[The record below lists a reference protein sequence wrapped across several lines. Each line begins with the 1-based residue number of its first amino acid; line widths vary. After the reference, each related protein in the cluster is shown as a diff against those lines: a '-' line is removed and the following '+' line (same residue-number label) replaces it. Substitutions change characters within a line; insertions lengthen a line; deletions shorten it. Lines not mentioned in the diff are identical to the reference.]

1 MSLILRYAV
10 GEYPLLEQDII
21 YSWIQNV
28 YGLDRLPVLVLFLF
42 IKLTVL
48 IDVLFAR
55 HLKALSE
62 LRYSDL
68 SLPFGLH

>member
-1 MSLILRYAV
+1 MSYIIYAV
-10 GEYPLLEQDII
+10 GEYPLLKQDII

-28 YGLDRLPVLVLFLF
+28 YRLDRLPVLVLFLF

-55 HLKALSE
+55 HLKALSV
-62 LRYSDL
+62 LRYSKL
-68 SLPFGLH
+68 SLPFGIH

>member
-1 MSLILRYAV
+1 MSYIIYAV

-28 YGLDRLPVLVLFLF
+28 YRLDRLPVLVLFLF

-55 HLKALSE
+55 HLKALSV
-62 LRYSDL
+62 LQYNNL
-68 SLPFGLH
+68 SLPFGIH